1 MNNKVRVCVW
11 VPTLK
16 MMLSYVSSL
25 CALHEW
31 LCKLFIIFSMTIFH
45 LCKYSLFMKLCPI
58 HVEDTDRYAL
68 KKILPIKAKVRKSD
82 I

>member
-1 MNNKVRVCVW
+1 
-11 VPTLK
+11 
-16 MMLSYVSSL
+16 
-25 CALHEW
+25 
-31 LCKLFIIFSMTIFH
+31 
-45 LCKYSLFMKLCPI
+45 MKLCPI